1 MRSKRCSTEYSAVTK
16 RKPILKGRDS
26 DRNAICLGPQS
37 TKILEGRIRDTRKNR
52 NELSGL
58 INPSPNRRSS
68 RQKILILRYLMQ
80 YFFVEIIRL
89 ILEDMW
95 LSLRDCLHRFRTA
108 VWFALTILGWTTHI
122 SFELVVYL
130 LFLVPTT
137 MHFHG
142 RTRPLPNTEPCMM
155 DHSSLSVSRVSYIT

>member
-1 MRSKRCSTEYSAVTK
+1 MRSKLPAEYSAVTK

-52 NELSGL
+52 NELSRL

-108 VWFALTILGWTTHI
+108 VWFALTILGWTTHFFRI
-122 SFELVVYL
+122 SGLPIIPS
-130 LFLVPTT
+130 PTT

-142 RTRPLPNTEPCMM
+142 RPRPLPNTEPCMI